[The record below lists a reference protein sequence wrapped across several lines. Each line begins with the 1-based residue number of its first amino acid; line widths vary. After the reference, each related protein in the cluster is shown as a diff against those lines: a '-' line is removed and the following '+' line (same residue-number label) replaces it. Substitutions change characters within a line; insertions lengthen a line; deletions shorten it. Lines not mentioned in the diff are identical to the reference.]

1 MFLSNDFSGF
11 SLIQKAFASSTGV
24 TTDTRTA
31 RAGKL
36 FFALKGDHFDGNQYA
51 KQALEKGC
59 VSAIIDDPVIA
70 RELDGA
76 ILVDDVLSALQ
87 SLARWHRRKWK
98 CPVIGM
104 TGSNGKTTTKEL
116 LKAVCKSRF
125 PGIQATLGNLNNEIG
140 VPLTLLSAGDD
151 PDFVIVEMGANAQ
164 KEIALL
170 AKIAEPTH
178 GIITNI
184 GRAHLEGFGGIEG
197 VIQGKR
203 ELFDFFRAESTKPT
217 EGVSVF
223 VNASHPV
230 LVDVSHSLPRAL
242 FGTQK
247 HPPFVS
253 QIHDDF
259 TMSWTDLKGNVH
271 GPMHCQISGAHNFEN
286 MMTAAAVGLYFG
298 VSAEA
303 CCEALASYDP
313 DNNRSQWMKTDRNDV
328 LLDAYNANPSSMES
342 ALTFFEGIANNAP
355 GSDAFVAILGDMGEL
370 GEYATAAH
378 TEILN
383 LAVKKGMKVITVGS
397 LFYESAKN
405 HPSVASFMSTDE
417 LIAHLQKNQLKGN
430 KVLLKGSRYIA
441 LERAVEA
448 L

>member
-230 LVDVSHSLPRAL
+230 LVDVSHSLQRAL
-242 FGTQK
+242 FEHRSIRPLSRRYTMI
-247 HPPFVS
+247 S
-253 QIHDDF
+253 QCP
-259 TMSWTDLKGNVH
+259 G
-271 GPMHCQISGAHNFEN
+271 QI
-286 MMTAAAVGLYFG
+286 
-298 VSAEA
+298 
-303 CCEALASYDP
+303 
-313 DNNRSQWMKTDRNDV
+313 
-328 LLDAYNANPSSMES
+328 
-342 ALTFFEGIANNAP
+342 
-355 GSDAFVAILGDMGEL
+355 
-370 GEYATAAH
+370 
-378 TEILN
+378 
-383 LAVKKGMKVITVGS
+383 
-397 LFYESAKN
+397 
-405 HPSVASFMSTDE
+405 
-417 LIAHLQKNQLKGN
+417 
-430 KVLLKGSRYIA
+430 
-441 LERAVEA
+441 
-448 L
+448 

>member
-1 MFLSNDFSGF
+1 MLLPNDFSGF
-11 SLIQKAFASSTGV
+11 SSIQKAFASSTGV

-31 RAGKL
+31 NVGKL
-36 FFALKGDHFDGNQYA
+36 FFALEGDNFNGNQYA
-51 KQALEKGC
+51 QKALEQGC
-59 VSAIIDDPVIA
+59 VSVVIDDPAIA
-70 RELDGA
+70 REVDGA
-76 ILVDDVLSALQ
+76 ILVDDVLLALQ

-98 CPVIGM
+98 CPVIGL

-125 PGIQATLGNLNNEIG
+125 PGIQATIGNLNNEIG
-140 VPLTLLSAGDD
+140 VPLTLLSAGED

-170 AKIAEPTH
+170 AQIAEPTH
-178 GIITNI
+178 GVITNI
-184 GRAHLEGFGGIEG
+184 GRAHLEGFGGVEG

-203 ELFDFFRAESTKPT
+203 ELFDFFRV
-217 EGVSVF
+217 EGAKTTANVSVF
-223 VNASHPV
+223 VNATHPV
-230 LVDVSHSLPRAL
+230 LVEVSQSLPRAL

-259 TMSWTDLKGNVH
+259 TMSWTDLEGNVH

-286 MMTAAAVGLYFG
+286 MMTAATVGLYFG

-303 CCEALASYDP
+303 CSRALAGYKP
-313 DNNRSQWMKTDRNDV
+313 DNNRSQWIKTDRNDV

-342 ALTFFEGIANNAP
+342 ALTFFEGIANNATD
-355 GSDAFVAILGDMGEL
+355 SDAFVAILGDMGEL
-370 GEYATAAH
+370 GAYAAAAH
-378 TEILN
+378 TEILD
-383 LAVKKGMKVITVGS
+383 LAVQKGMKVITVGP
-397 LFYESAKN
+397 LFYESAKT
-405 HPSVASFMSTDE
+405 HSSVVSFMSTAE
-417 LIAHLQKNQLKGN
+417 LTEHLRKSPPERN

-441 LERAVEA
+441 LEAALEA

>member
-1 MFLSNDFSGF
+1 MSLSDDFSGF
-11 SLIQKAFASSTGV
+11 SLIQNAFASSTGV

-31 RAGKL
+31 NEGKL
-36 FFALKGDHFDGNQYA
+36 FFALKGDNFDGNRYA
-51 KQALEKGC
+51 KKALEQGC
-59 VSAIIDDPVIA
+59 IGAIVDDPA
-70 RELDGA
+70 MAQELNGV

-98 CPVIGM
+98 CPVIGL

-125 PGIQATLGNLNNEIG
+125 PGVQATLGNLNNEIG
-140 VPLTLLSAGDD
+140 VPLTLLSAGAN

-164 KEIALL
+164 KEISLL
-170 AKIAEPTH
+170 AQIAEPTH

-184 GRAHLEGFGGIEG
+184 GRAHLEGFGGVQG

-203 ELFDFFRAESTKPT
+203 ELFDFFRAEGTKT
-217 EGVSVF
+217 KEGATVF
-223 VNASHPV
+223 VNAMHPI
-230 LVDVSHSLPRAL
+230 LLEISHSLPRAL

-253 QIHDDF
+253 QVHDDF
-259 TMSWTDLKGNVH
+259 TMSWTDLTGAEH

-286 MMTAAAVGLYFG
+286 MMTAASVGLYFG

-303 CCEALASYDP
+303 CSKAIAGYTP
-313 DNNRSQWMKTDRNDV
+313 DNNRSQWIKTDRNDV

-342 ALTFFEGIANNAP
+342 ALTFFEGIAKNATD
-355 GSDAFVAILGDMGEL
+355 SDAFVAILGDMGEL
-370 GEYATAAH
+370 GDYGTAAH
-378 TEILN
+378 KEILD
-383 LAVKKGMKVITVGS
+383 LAVQKGIKVITVGS
-397 LFYESAKN
+397 LFHESAKT
-405 HPSVASFMSTDE
+405 HSSVASFMSTAE
-417 LIAHLQKNQLKGN
+417 LTEHLRRSPLKGN

-441 LERAVEA
+441 LESA
-448 L
+448 LNAL